1 MVMTRRQLLK
11 RIDSAKIEEA
21 IRSAER
27 QTSGEICVSVAPFF
41 WGDVTKAAKKAFNRL
56 GVSRTAA
63 GNGVLFFV
71 VPSRHKFVVLG
82 DTGIHEKVGDIFWKK
97 VVDAVSE
104 RFRVGDFTDGLVK
117 GIEQVGEQLS
127 AHFPYD
133 SESDVNEL
141 PDNVSFE

>member
-11 RIDSAKIEEA
+11 RIDSARIEEA

-41 WGDVTKAAKKAFNRL
+41 WGNVTNAAKKAFERM
-56 GVSRTAA
+56 GISRTSART
-63 GNGVLFFV
+63 GVLFFV
-71 VPSRHKFVVLG
+71 VPSRRKFVVLG
-82 DTGIHEKVGDIFWKK
+82 DSGIHEKVGDIFWNK
-97 VVDAVSE
+97 VVGAVAE
-104 RFRVGDFTDGLVK
+104 RFRVGDFTYGLVK

-133 SESDVNEL
+133 SETDVNEL
-141 PDNVSFE
+141 PDSVTFE